1 MISYR
6 MFVRRCGQVND
17 DDRRRRLEEALR
29 VAKGVGNTFL
39 ANNIRK
45 ALEELLEGSEKGR

>member
-1 MISYR
+1 
-6 MFVRRCGQVND
+6 MFVRLCGLMTD

-29 VAKGVGNTFL
+29 VAERVGNTFL

-45 ALEELLEGSEKGR
+45 ALEELLGGSQKGR

>member
-1 MISYR
+1 MT
-6 MFVRRCGQVND
+6 D

-29 VAKGVGNTFL
+29 VAERVGNTFL

-45 ALEELLEGSEKGR
+45 ALEELLGGSQKGR

>member
-1 MISYR
+1 MYVRLCGR
-6 MFVRRCGQVND
+6 MTD

-29 VAKGVGNTFL
+29 VAERVGNTFL

-45 ALEELLEGSEKGR
+45 ALQELLGGYERGV